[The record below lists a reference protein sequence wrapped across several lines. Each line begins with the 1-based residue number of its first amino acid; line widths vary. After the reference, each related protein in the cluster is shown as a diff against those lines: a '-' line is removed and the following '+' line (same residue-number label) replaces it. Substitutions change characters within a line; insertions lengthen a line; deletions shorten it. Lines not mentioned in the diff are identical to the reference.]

1 MDHLPPILDPVE
13 PYPKPP
19 FLGYICTFDG
29 GQFTTFP
36 ERCGWKLEGEN
47 NFSDRLLRKDGVE
60 LGHLETSAF
69 IQAWLFFGLLFE
81 VFKIIDVPL
90 DEEHFI
96 RKDDTGTSV
105 TTQMLP
111 TYIKKWEE
119 REHSRSSS
127 VQKQHLRGVL
137 SHLQEAGGIVD
148 TLLSHPRLRYAADE
162 LTMTRLV
169 IAESIAILGD
179 TLMNATKNIWRR
191 EKQEMES
198 LVRFQFRKRLR
209 FCEPATL
216 SLKRLEHRGW
226 CKSSRMM
233 MHRLV
238 DSTGL
243 CYAGM
248 LTRPNMQ
255 ANHEMCSIQECT
267 AMHVQSSTY
276 STRHVSDACSCT
288 NKLIDRE
295 RVAELIRQGR
305 TPCVR
310 FDAESGDVELIASD
324 KEDYVAFSHVW
335 AHGLGNP
342 AVNGLPQCQLKR
354 LQDLATIVRR
364 KRESL
369 DTTEK
374 YLKHDSDRQPVFWI
388 DTLCIPVG
396 DEDAYK
402 SARNT
407 AIRNLTRIFSEA
419 SVVLVVDAE
428 LQAAHV
434 YAHSLEREIR
444 MITCDWMRRVW
455 TLQEALLTQPK
466 NLFWQFKEDALSA
479 EEIWQDYFD
488 QAPCH
493 ISYRTSAFDKRLPYF
508 SGNTK
513 SPSDLSNNFLELV
526 YALRYRSLSRVEDET
541 ICMAPILGL
550 DRAPLLNQEEHVQRM
565 QMFFRLWQNIPSY
578 ILFMEGERLS
588 QPGSRWMPLS
598 FVRGAH
604 KTTVTRVS
612 PQFTTF
618 EPRGLLV
625 SYPGLILPVSDARL
639 AEYCDVGFWNRFDS
653 KWYRI
658 RDTSPVFESKLPTE
672 QRWSHWK
679 PILST
684 FHHPAFVLEYPSDYS
699 HNYIVAVLVDITE
712 EANGLNYADFKA
724 RVWLDEC
731 NTDRRFETQSE
742 TDSVEIWLEGMYR
755 EHHGSDS
762 NKARPGAQGGYL
774 PPKDAFHTTTL
785 QQRWCIG

>member
-90 DEEHFI
+90 NEEDSI

-105 TTQMLP
+105 TTEMLP
-111 TYIKKWEE
+111 TYIQKWGE
-119 REHSRSSS
+119 REHSRSSEGNPHN
-127 VQKQHLRGVL
+127 HLRL
-137 SHLQEAGGIVD
+137 
-148 TLLSHPRLRYAADE
+148 DE
-162 LTMTRLV
+162 
-169 IAESIAILGD
+169 
-179 TLMNATKNIWRR
+179 K
-191 EKQEMES
+191 
-198 LVRFQFRKRLR
+198 
-209 FCEPATL
+209 
-216 SLKRLEHRGW
+216 
-226 CKSSRMM
+226 
-233 MHRLV
+233 
-238 DSTGL
+238 
-243 CYAGM
+243 
-248 LTRPNMQ
+248 
-255 ANHEMCSIQECT
+255 
-267 AMHVQSSTY
+267 
-276 STRHVSDACSCT
+276 
-288 NKLIDRE
+288 
-295 RVAELIRQGR
+295 
-305 TPCVR
+305 
-310 FDAESGDVELIASD
+310 
-324 KEDYVAFSHVW
+324 
-335 AHGLGNP
+335 
-342 AVNGLPQCQLKR
+342 
-354 LQDLATIVRR
+354 
-364 KRESL
+364 SL
-369 DTTEK
+369 DVTGSS
-374 YLKHDSDRQPVFWI
+374 SDP
-388 DTLCIPVG
+388 
-396 DEDAYK
+396 
-402 SARNT
+402 
-407 AIRNLTRIFSEA
+407 
-419 SVVLVVDAE
+419 
-428 LQAAHV
+428 
-434 YAHSLEREIR
+434 
-444 MITCDWMRRVW
+444 
-455 TLQEALLTQPK
+455 TQ

-479 EEIWQDYFD
+479 EEIWRDHFD

-513 SPSDLSNNFLELV
+513 SPSDLSNIFLELV
-526 YALRYRSLSRVEDET
+526 NALRYRSLSRVEGET
-541 ICMAPILGL
+541 IFMAPILGL
-550 DRAPLLNQEEHVQRM
+550 DRAPLFKQEGHVQRM
-565 QMFFRLWQNIPSY
+565 QMFFHLWQNIPSY

-618 EPRGLLV
+618 EPRGLLL

-658 RDTSPVFESKLPTE
+658 RDTGPVFESKLPIE

-684 FHHPAFVLEYPSDYS
+684 FHHPAFVLEYHSYYS

-731 NTDRRFETQSE
+731 NAGRRFETQSE

-755 EHHGSDS
+755 EYHDSDS
-762 NKARPGAQGGYL
+762 KKARPGAQGGYL